1 MENQLT
7 FDKLLYCYK
16 NLKKYRDTIGLIVFG
31 KHLGYLEAGLVSYG
45 YLETIKIGNESE
57 IKREMKPATKWWK
70 KPKLESYE
78 EAIIRM
84 TQKMFKENGINY
96 E

>member
-1 MENQLT
+1 
-7 FDKLLYCYK
+7 
-16 NLKKYRDTIGLIVFG
+16 
-31 KHLGYLEAGLVSYG
+31 
-45 YLETIKIGNESE
+45 
-57 IKREMKPATKWWK
+57 MKPVTKWWK

-84 TQKMFKENGINY
+84 AQKMFKENGINY